1 MSIIF
6 PSSEFFRSLQKAM
19 ENDPACTQH
28 LEPSDAYCGFAID
41 DRLYV
46 FEFDGR
52 SCVGAMGGGNE
63 LDLDFVV
70 AGPRAVW
77 RQALDAV
84 AAGGTGAVSEAAL
97 PALVERGALE
107 IRSQDDEGLELGRAS
122 LPFLQV
128 FLEQARG
135 LELEFD

>member
-1 MSIIF
+1 MSTIF
-6 PSSEFFRSLQKAM
+6 PSSEFFRALQEAM
-19 ENDPACTQH
+19 DANPNCTSH

-41 DRLYV
+41 ESLYV

-70 AGPRAVW
+70 AGPGAVW
-77 RQALDAV
+77 REALDAV
-84 AAGGTGAVSEAAL
+84 AAGGAETAAL

-107 IRSQDDEGLELGRAS
+107 IRAQDDDGLEIGRSS

-128 FLEQARG
+128 FLDQAKG
-135 LELEFD
+135 LELAFD